1 MDAEFI
7 SNLKYRRALASNGIC
22 YGSKPNVSFNENI
35 NALGLIG
42 AAIIFA
48 LIAWL
53 IVFSLEYFLLK
64 HFISNAKA
72 ISQASDIAWIIFFA
86 TLTLPYI
93 KMLYYAL
100 KHKQKPNFYHWQFY
114 SASEKTIANISVAF
128 LLVGIINQIY
138 IFAAQL
144 HVITPSP
151 IISTTINHF
160 WQQRSEYHQ
169 HVKHIKQNDVSSNA
183 NNTLFFPNA
192 HSQESDNPP
201 TAPLSSNIGL
211 NGLIE
216 LNEFAKWMLWGILSL
231 MLCIFTPIAT
241 KRAISKETNTNQTK
255 NLDKKALANVKNTPF
270 GLWLGESTGWLSSL
284 SHGVGMASNQQV
296 ALFGDDA
303 AQNILILGATGSGK
317 TTSAVQPLLLQLFEQ
332 QCGGLI
338 FDIKGDFHQTVAK
351 LGSYTNRVYTVIGA
365 HDRPFNLLAGLS
377 PEIASSF
384 LKSAFLVNGSQRH
397 DSFWIDTATELC
409 RNVLGVLSFLPQYYS
424 LNNLYTYLFDED
436 FANEI
441 HEHIDETIKT
451 LEINEK
457 RLLNTYLAY
466 QTNIF
471 STFDEKVQAGV
482 KATIAQVLAP
492 FNHPELID
500 AFCTE
505 HPDSVNLEEVL
516 RGTIFLINMPLS
528 RWGLGGKVV
537 YNFLKLRFFNIMQSR
552 VIRPEWNQENYVF
565 FLCDEYQEIVSSN
578 KDGLSDLNFW
588 DKSRSSKTI
597 GIISTQ
603 SVSSFYAAIGDR
615 DMANALLQNFRQKI
629 CFRTEDQITINLIN
643 SLLGTVEIT
652 RVTTSENYGSSSSDS
667 FKGNSGTHQGRSTS
681 LTTHDKPVLDG
692 QFFRTLPR
700 NHALVLLSLQGNGC
714 DDVLTMEPIL
724 T

>member
-1 MDAEFI
+1 MDAEFV
-7 SNLKYRRALASNGIC
+7 SELKARRALASNGVW
-22 YGSKPNVSFNENI
+22 YGAKPNVSFNTNM

-48 LIAWL
+48 LIAWVV
-53 IVFSLEYFLLK
+53 VFVLEYFLLK
-64 HFISNAKA
+64 HFLSNSKA
-72 ISQASDIAWIIFFA
+72 ISQASNVGWVIFFA
-86 TLTLPYI
+86 TLTLPYLKMFWHAI
-93 KMLYYAL
+93 KQ
-100 KHKQKPNFYHWQFY
+100 KQKPNFYNWQFY
-114 SASEKTIANISVAF
+114 TATEKTIANIAVAF
-128 LLVGIINQIY
+128 LLVGFINWIY
-138 IFAAQL
+138 IFAVEL
-144 HVITPSP
+144 HVVTPSP
-151 IISTTINHF
+151 IISTTIDNF
-160 WQQRSEYHQ
+160 WQQRGEYYRHIE
-169 HVKHIKQNDVSSNA
+169 HKHVSSNA

-192 HSQESDNPP
+192 RSQDIDNPP
-201 TAPLSSNIGL
+201 TPPVIN
-211 NGLIE
+211 NIE
-216 LNEFAKWMLWGILSL
+216 LNQFAKFILWGILSL
-231 MLCIFTPIAT
+231 VLCIFTPIAT
-241 KRAISKETNTNQTK
+241 KRAISKATNINQTK
-255 NLDKKALANVKNTPF
+255 TLNKKALANDQNTPF
-270 GLWLGESTGWLSSL
+270 GLWLGQSTGWLSSL
-284 SHGVGMASNQQV
+284 SHGVGIAPNQQV

-332 QCGGLI
+332 RCGGLI
-338 FDIKGDFHQTVAK
+338 FDIKGDFYQTVAK
-351 LGSYTNRVYTVIGA
+351 LSSYTNRVYTVIGA

-384 LKSAFLVNGSQRH
+384 LKSAFLLNGSQRH

-409 RNVLGVLSFLPQYYS
+409 RNVLGVLSFLPKYYS
-424 LNNLYTYLFDED
+424 LNNLYTYLFDDD
-436 FANEI
+436 FADEI
-441 HEHIDETIKT
+441 HEHIDEIIKI

-457 RLLNTYLAY
+457 RLLNTYLSY

-482 KATIAQVLAP
+482 KATIVQVLAP

-500 AFCTE
+500 AFCTP
-505 HPDSVNLEEVL
+505 HPDSINLEEVL

-552 VIRPEWNQENYVF
+552 VTRLEWNQENYVF

-629 CFRTEDQITINLIN
+629 CFRTEDQTTINLIN

-681 LTTHDKPVLDG
+681 LSTHDKPVLDG

-700 NHALVLLSLQGNGC
+700 NHALALLSLHGNGC
-714 DDVLTMEPIL
+714 DDVLKMEPIF